1 MSNRDNLIKQHTML
15 EKIKMLLYLVG
26 AYIGIEVEAFM
37 ILVSFMCM
45 DSVLGAI
52 KALRLGDKFSFK
64 KMMWGYILKLCF
76 LIVPLVIALLGK
88 VLGYDFHSVVNITIS
103 ILTVAESYS
112 IIGNIYAAKNKVE
125 VDKLD
130 AVSLLLVYVRKSI
143 KKVLDTLLDKASK
156 L

>member
-52 KALRLGDKFSFK
+52 KAL
-64 KMMWGYILKLCF
+64 
-76 LIVPLVIALLGK
+76 
-88 VLGYDFHSVVNITIS
+88 
-103 ILTVAESYS
+103 
-112 IIGNIYAAKNKVE
+112 IGNIYAAKNKVE

-130 AVSLLLVYVRKSI
+130 AVSLLLVYVRMSI